1 MGKNPFVPNNSKDGV
16 VPLRAPS
23 NREPAMVGTSS
34 VSGTIN
40 VPLPLSLSLSI
51 LSLNPL
57 ISLMAYFTWVKPFEM
72 SLLHNGEVA
81 VSKSMQSGERGREP
95 ERNGTVKFSL
105 RKQSAGLSKSPY
117 QSVQR
122 HPKYLM

>member
-1 MGKNPFVPNNSKDGV
+1 MGKNPFVPNNSKDGA
-16 VPLRAPS
+16 VPLRVPS

-40 VPLPLSLSLSI
+40 VPLSLSLNI
-51 LSLNPL
+51 FSLNPL
-57 ISLMAYFTWVKPFEM
+57 ISLMAYFTCVKPFEL

-81 VSKSMQSGERGREP
+81 VSKSMQSGEGEP
-95 ERNGTVKFSL
+95 ERDGTVKFSL